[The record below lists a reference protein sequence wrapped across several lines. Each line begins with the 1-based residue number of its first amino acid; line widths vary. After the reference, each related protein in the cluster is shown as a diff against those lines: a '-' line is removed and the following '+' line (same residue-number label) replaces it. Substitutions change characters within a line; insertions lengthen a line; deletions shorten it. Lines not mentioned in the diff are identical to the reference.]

1 MALAPS
7 LTTVTITGNYV
18 NYEGEAIQGQV
29 RFTLGDVLRNGTDD
43 QMVAPSSVVVPL
55 SAGAFSVSLPA
66 TNDPDIVPNPFT
78 YTVEESFAGGRT
90 YTISVPYT
98 TVGSLDLAD
107 LSPTPTLSE
116 NFVQA
121 IDETSFSTLEDNIDT
136 LDTNVNQTTD
146 KILASGKY
154 WYIPSTY
161 ATYTALD
168 TAFAT
173 YTALTA
179 ATYSLDGTDI
189 SAFVT
194 SAQASEASASASA
207 TTATN
212 NATGTISP
220 LLLIGG

>member
-7 LTTVTITGNYV
+7 LTTVTLTGNYV
-18 NYEGEAIQGQV
+18 NYEGSPIQGQV
-29 RFTLGDVLRNGTDD
+29 RFTLGEVLRNGTDD
-43 QMVAPSSVVVPL
+43 QMIAPSNIVVPL

-66 TNDPDIVPNPFT
+66 TNDPDVVPNPFV

-90 YTISVPYT
+90 YTITVPYT

-121 IDETSFSTLEDNIDT
+121 IDETSFSDLEDDIDA
-136 LDTNVNQTTD
+136 LDVEINQTTD

-179 ATYSLDGTDI
+179 GTYSLDGADI
-189 SAFVT
+189 SVFVT
-194 SAQASEASASASA
+194 LAEASEASAQASA

>member
-1 MALAPS
+1 MALASS

-18 NYEGEAIQGQV
+18 DYEGSAIQGQV

-43 QMVAPSSVVVPL
+43 QMVAPSSIVVPL
-55 SAGAFSVSLPA
+55 SAGAFSVTLPA

-78 YTVEESFAGGRT
+78 YTVEESFPGGRT
-90 YTISVPYT
+90 YTISVPYNT
-98 TVGSLDLAD
+98 AGSLDLAD

-116 NFVQA
+116 NYVQA
-121 IDETSFSTLEDNIDT
+121 IDETSFANLEDDIDA
-136 LDTNVNQTTD
+136 LDVEINQTTD

-154 WYIPSTY
+154 WYIGSTY

-179 ATYSLDGTDI
+179 GTYSLDGADI

-194 SAQASEASASASA
+194 LAEASEASASASA

-212 NATGTISP
+212 NSTGTISP

>member
-1 MALAPS
+1 MAIGPS
-7 LTTVTITGNYV
+7 VTTVTVEGSYVDFEGN
-18 NYEGEAIQGQV
+18 NIQGQI

-66 TNDPDIVPNPFT
+66 TNDPDVVPNPFV
-78 YTVEESFAGGRT
+78 YTVEESFPGGRS

-98 TVGSLDLAD
+98 SAGALNLAD
-107 LSPTPTLSE
+107 ISPNPTLTTS
-116 NFVQA
+116 FVQMV
-121 IDETSFSTLEDNIDT
+121 DQTTFNTVKTNIDS
-136 LDTNVNQTTD
+136 LNAGTNTTTD
-146 KILASGKY
+146 KFLASGKY
-154 WYIPSTY
+154 WYIPSQF

-179 ATYSLDGTDI
+179 ATYQIDGADI
-189 SAFVT
+189 TAFVT
-194 SAQASEASASASA
+194 SAEAYEVTAESSATLATNSASA
-207 TTATN
+207 TIN
-212 NATGTISP
+212 P

>member
-7 LTTVTITGNYV
+7 LSTVSITGNYV
-18 NYEGEAIQGQV
+18 DYEGVAIQGQV

-43 QMVAPSSVVVPL
+43 QMVAPSSIVVPL
-55 SAGAFSVSLPA
+55 SAGAFSVTLPA

-78 YTVEESFAGGRT
+78 YTVEESFPGGRT
-90 YTISVPYT
+90 YTISVPYN

-121 IDETSFSTLEDNIDT
+121 IDETSFASLEDDIDA
-136 LDTNVNQTTD
+136 LDVEINQTTD

-154 WYIPSTY
+154 WYIGSTY

-179 ATYSLDGTDI
+179 GTYSLDGADI

-194 SAQASEASASASA
+194 LAEASEASASASA
-207 TTATN
+207 TIATN
-212 NATGTISP
+212 NSTGTISP

>member
-1 MALAPS
+1 MALAAS
-7 LTTVTITGNYV
+7 LTTVVITGNYI
-18 NYEGEAIQGQV
+18 NYEGNAIQGQV

-43 QMVAPSSVVVPL
+43 QMVAPSSIVVPL
-55 SAGAFSVSLPA
+55 SAGAFSVTLPA
-66 TNDPDIVPNPFT
+66 TNDPDIVPNPFV
-78 YTVEESFAGGRT
+78 YTVEESFPGGRT
-90 YTISVPYT
+90 YTISVPFN

-121 IDETSFSTLEDNIDT
+121 IDETSFADLEDDIDT
-136 LDTNVNQTTD
+136 LDTQINQTTD

-179 ATYSLDGTDI
+179 GTYSLDGADI

-194 SAQASEASASASA
+194 LAEASEASAQASA

>member
-7 LTTVTITGNYV
+7 LSTVTITGNYV
-18 NYEGEAIQGQV
+18 DYEGTAIQGQI

-55 SAGAFSVSLPA
+55 SSGAFSVTLPA

-78 YTVEESFAGGRT
+78 YTVEESFPGGRS
-90 YTISVPYT
+90 YTISVPYD

-107 LSPTPTLSE
+107 LSPNPTISE
-116 NFVQA
+116 SYTSA
-121 IDETSFSTLEDNIDT
+121 IDQTSWNALETNIDS
-136 LDTNVNQTTD
+136 LDSVIDQSVNV
-146 KILASGKY
+146 ILASGKY
-154 WYIPSTY
+154 WYIDAQY

-173 YTALTA
+173 YTALA
-179 ATYSLDGTDI
+179 SGTYQLEGSDI
-189 SAFVT
+189 SGFVT
-194 SAQASEASASASA
+194 SAESYESQAQASA

>member
-18 NYEGEAIQGQV
+18 DYEGTAIQGQV

-43 QMVAPSSVVVPL
+43 QMVAPSSIVVPL
-55 SAGAFSVSLPA
+55 SAGAFSVTLPA

-78 YTVEESFAGGRT
+78 YTVEESFPGGRT
-90 YTISVPYT
+90 YTISVPYN

-121 IDETSFSTLEDNIDT
+121 IDETSFASLEDDIDA
-136 LDTNVNQTTD
+136 LDVEINQTTD

-154 WYIPSTY
+154 WYIGSSY

-179 ATYSLDGTDI
+179 GTYSLDGADI

-194 SAQASEASASASA
+194 LAEASEASASASA
-207 TTATN
+207 TIATN
-212 NATGTISP
+212 NSTGTISP

>member
-7 LTTVTITGNYV
+7 LTTVQITGNYV
-18 NYEGEAIQGQV
+18 DFEGNAIQGQV

-43 QMVAPSSVVVPL
+43 QMVAPSSVVVAL
-55 SAGAFSVSLPA
+55 SAGAFSVTLPA
-66 TNDPDIVPNPFT
+66 TNDPDVVPVNFV
-78 YTVEESFAGGRT
+78 YTVEESFPGGRT
-90 YTISVPYT
+90 YTISVPYD

-107 LSPTPTLSE
+107 LSPTPTLSDT
-116 NFVQA
+116 FTQA
-121 IDETSFSTLEDNIDT
+121 IDQTSWTALEDDIDA
-136 LDTNVNQTTD
+136 LNVEINQTTD

-154 WYIPSTY
+154 WYIGSSY

-179 ATYSLDGTDI
+179 GTYSLDGDDI

-194 SAQASEASASASA
+194 SAEAYEASAQASA

-212 NATGTISP
+212 TATGTISP

>member
-7 LTTVTITGNYV
+7 TNTVSVTGNFV
-18 NYEGEAIQGQV
+18 DFEGNPIQGQL

-43 QMVAPSSVVVPL
+43 QMIAPSSVVVAL
-55 SAGAFSVSLPA
+55 SSGAFSVTLPA
-66 TNDPDIVPNPFT
+66 TNDPDIIPNPFT

-90 YTISVPYT
+90 YTISIPYD

-107 LSPTPTLSE
+107 LSPTPTLTE
-116 NFVQA
+116 TYTQA
-121 IDETSFSTLEDNIDT
+121 IDQTTFTTLNNNINT
-136 LDTNVNQTTD
+136 LDTRINQTTD

-161 ATYTALD
+161 ASYTALD

-173 YTALTA
+173 YTAITA
-179 ATYSLDGTDI
+179 ATYSLDGADI
-189 SAFVT
+189 ADFVT
-194 SAQASEASASASA
+194 DAQTAETNAEASV
-207 TTATN
+207 TTA

>member
-7 LTTVTITGNYV
+7 LTTVSITGNYV
-18 NYEGEAIQGQV
+18 DYEGTAIQGQV

-43 QMVAPSSVVVPL
+43 QMVAPSSIVVPL
-55 SAGAFSVSLPA
+55 SAGAFSVTLPA

-78 YTVEESFAGGRT
+78 YTVEESFPGGRT
-90 YTISVPYT
+90 YTISVPYNT
-98 TVGSLDLAD
+98 TGSLDLAD

-121 IDETSFSTLEDNIDT
+121 IDETSFASLETNIAA
-136 LDTNVNQTTD
+136 LDVQINQTTD

-154 WYIPSTY
+154 WYIGSSF

-179 ATYSLDGTDI
+179 GTYSLDGADI
-189 SAFVT
+189 STFVT
-194 SAQASEASASASA
+194 LAEASEASASASA
-207 TTATN
+207 TIATN
-212 NATGTISP
+212 NSTGTISP

>member
-7 LTTVTITGNYV
+7 LSTVTITGNYV
-18 NYEGEAIQGQV
+18 DYEGTAIQGQI

-55 SAGAFSVSLPA
+55 SSGAFSVTLPA

-78 YTVEESFAGGRT
+78 YTVEESFPGGRS
-90 YTISVPYT
+90 YTISVPYD

-107 LSPTPTLSE
+107 LSPNPTISE
-116 NFVQA
+116 SYTSA
-121 IDETSFSTLEDNIDT
+121 IDQTTWSALEANIDS
-136 LDTNVNQTTD
+136 LDTVIDQSVNV
-146 KILASGKY
+146 ILASGKY
-154 WYIPSTY
+154 WYIDAQY

-173 YTALTA
+173 YTALA
-179 ATYSLDGTDI
+179 SGTYQLEGSDI
-189 SAFVT
+189 SGFVT
-194 SAQASEASASASA
+194 SAESYESQAQASA

>member
-1 MALAPS
+1 MPLATS

-18 NYEGEAIQGQV
+18 NFEGTAIQGQV

-43 QMVAPSSVVVPL
+43 QMVAPSSIVVPL
-55 SAGAFSVSLPA
+55 SAGAFSVTLPA

-78 YTVEESFAGGRT
+78 YTVEESFPGGRT

-121 IDETSFSTLEDNIDT
+121 IDETSFAGLETNIT
-136 LDTNVNQTTD
+136 ALDVLINQTTD

-179 ATYSLDGTDI
+179 ATYSLDGADI
-189 SAFVT
+189 SSFIT
-194 SAQASEASASASA
+194 LAQASASSASASA

>member
-1 MALAPS
+1 MALAAS
-7 LTTVTITGNYV
+7 LTTVSISGNYV
-18 NYEGEAIQGQV
+18 DYEGNAIQGQV

-43 QMVAPSSVVVPL
+43 QMVAPSSVVVAL
-55 SAGAFSVSLPA
+55 SAGAFTVTLPA
-66 TNDPDIVPNPFT
+66 TNDPDIIPNPFT
-78 YTVEESFAGGRT
+78 YTVEESFPGGRT
-90 YTISVPYT
+90 YTISVPYNSAGT
-98 TVGSLDLAD
+98 LDLAD

-116 NFVQA
+116 TFVQLV
-121 IDETSFSTLEDNIDT
+121 DETTFSSLETLIAT
-136 LDTNVNQTTD
+136 LDTQINQTTD

-161 ATYTALD
+161 ASYTALD

-179 ATYSLDGTDI
+179 GTYSLDGADI
-189 SAFVT
+189 SGFVT
-194 SAQASEASASASA
+194 LAEASEASAQASA

-212 NATGTISP
+212 TATGTISP

>member
-1 MALAPS
+1 MALASS

-18 NYEGEAIQGQV
+18 NYEGDAIQGQV

-43 QMVAPSSVVVPL
+43 QMVAPSSIVVPL
-55 SAGAFSVSLPA
+55 SAGAFSVTLPA

-90 YTISVPYT
+90 YTISVPYDT
-98 TVGSLDLAD
+98 AGSLDLAD

-116 NFVQA
+116 NFVQL
-121 IDETSFSTLEDNIDT
+121 IDETTFSDLEDDIDT
-136 LDTNVNQTTD
+136 LDTQINQTTD

-173 YTALTA
+173 YTALTS
-179 ATYSLDGTDI
+179 ATYSLDGADI

-194 SAQASEASASASA
+194 LAEASEASAQASA

>member
-1 MALAPS
+1 MPLATS

-18 NYEGEAIQGQV
+18 NFEGTAIQGQV

-43 QMVAPSSVVVPL
+43 QMVAPSSIVVPL
-55 SAGAFSVSLPA
+55 SAGAFSVTLPA

-78 YTVEESFAGGRT
+78 YTVEESFPGGRT

-121 IDETSFSTLEDNIDT
+121 IDETSFATLETNIT
-136 LDTNVNQTTD
+136 ALDVLINQTTD

-179 ATYSLDGTDI
+179 ATYSLDGADI
-189 SAFVT
+189 SAFVAL
-194 SAQASEASASASA
+194 AQASASSASASA
-207 TTATN
+207 TIATN

>member
-1 MALAPS
+1 MALAAS
-7 LTTVTITGNYV
+7 LTTVVITGNYI
-18 NYEGEAIQGQV
+18 NYEGNAIQGQV

-43 QMVAPSSVVVPL
+43 QMVAPSSIVVPL
-55 SAGAFSVSLPA
+55 SAGAFSVTLPA
-66 TNDPDIVPNPFT
+66 TNDPDIVPNPFV
-78 YTVEESFAGGRT
+78 YTVEESFPGGRT
-90 YTISVPYT
+90 YTISVPFN

-121 IDETSFSTLEDNIDT
+121 IDETSFTTLETNIAA
-136 LDTNVNQTTD
+136 LDVLINQTTD

-179 ATYSLDGTDI
+179 ATYSLDGADI
-189 SAFVT
+189 SSFIT
-194 SAQASEASASASA
+194 LAQASASSASASA

>member
-7 LTTVTITGNYV
+7 LSTVNITGNYV
-18 NYEGEAIQGQV
+18 DYEGTAIQGQV

-43 QMVAPSSVVVPL
+43 QMVAPSSIVVPL
-55 SAGAFSVSLPA
+55 SAGAFSVTLPA

-78 YTVEESFAGGRT
+78 YTVEESFPGGRT
-90 YTISVPYT
+90 YTISVPYN

-121 IDETSFSTLEDNIDT
+121 IDETSFASLEDDIDA
-136 LDTNVNQTTD
+136 LDVEINQTTD

-154 WYIPSTY
+154 WYIGSTY

-179 ATYSLDGTDI
+179 GTYSLDGADI

-194 SAQASEASASASA
+194 LAEASEASASASA

-212 NATGTISP
+212 NSTGTISP